1 MPSYDFECLDCKFNF
16 EDFTPI
22 VRKDDMLCPNCNG
35 KTKTLI
41 TQHGFQYY
49 EGWDD
54 TLQRYLTGP
63 GQRRRLMKEKNIEE
77 VHKCEVNRL
86 DKVVSKK
93 KRPTVHEASLRARAK
108 GAIHIGD
115 GYCY

>member
-1 MPSYDFECLDCKFNF
+1 MPSYDFECLNCKLNF
-16 EDFTPI
+16 EDFAT
-22 VRKDDMLCPNCNG
+22 VSNKDNIICPNCKG

-54 TLQRYLTGP
+54 TLQTYLTGP
-63 GQRRRLMKEKNIEE
+63 AQRRKFMKEKDIDE
-77 VHKCEVNRL
+77 VHKAEVNRL
-86 DKVVSKK
+86 EVGKK
-93 KRPTVHEASLRARAK
+93 ERPTVHEASLRARAK
-108 GAIHIGD
+108 NAIHIGD